1 MHVHVYRVVQ
11 KRKVSVYFCLYLLN
25 ALTKCNDVWY
35 TYAAVDVE
43 YCSE

>member
-1 MHVHVYRVVQ
+1 MQKHIVLSKSLEASVH
-11 KRKVSVYFCLYLLN
+11 FCLYLLN